1 MSASSVANRTIALS
15 GMYQAAQ
22 CVIDL
27 ATTGDC
33 DPFYYAQSINSLFVF
48 DPNTTLDVFGGELK
62 NIEGGIK
69 GVRHFYEHKNSPNHQ
84 QMIKTLLSLIALHK
98 QATKEPELLKVIH
111 SRLTHI
117 EYKQAHF
124 SDDDSAIATS
134 LSGLYQDTLS
144 QLKFRIIVQGNI
156 QHLNN
161 RVISDKIRALL
172 LAGFRATLLWRQVG
186 GKRWQLVFKRGE
198 MEKSAQ
204 FLLSQLQQQPIDK

>member
-27 ATTGDC
+27 ATKGEC
-33 DPFYYAQSINSLFVF
+33 DPFFYESSIKSLFSF
-48 DPNTTLDVFGGELK
+48 EPESTLDVFGGDLK
-62 NIEGGIK
+62 NIELGIK
-69 GVRHFYEHKNSPNHQ
+69 GVRHFYDQKGTPNHQ
-84 QMIKTLLSLIALHK
+84 QMIKTLLSMIALHK
-98 QATKEPELLKVIH
+98 QAAKEQDMLKVIH

-124 SDDDSAIATS
+124 SDDDNVIANS

-161 RVISDKIRALL
+161 KVISDKIRALL

-186 GKRWQLVFKRGE
+186 GTRWQLVFKRSE
-198 MEKSAQ
+198 MEKSSQA
-204 FLLSQLQQQPIDK
+204 LLDHIQE